1 MNRHLLPRQLVH
13 PSLEQQYNTL
23 DAKPGGSVNRFL
35 HTQDSAVT
43 TVLHFCWL
51 MKEYHLSCFDV
62 RSFVTDYHKSKAKCP
77 MVKESFV
84 LTGPEFPLSSQ
95 TRRF

>member
-1 MNRHLLPRQLVH
+1 MLPIKLVH
-13 PSLEQQYNTL
+13 PSLEQQYNML

-35 HTQDSAVT
+35 HTQYFAVT

-62 RSFVTDYHKSKAKCP
+62 RSFVTDYHKSKAKCL

-84 LTGPEFPLSSQ
+84 LTGPEFLLSCQ
-95 TRRF
+95 TRHS